1 MDYLYH
7 DGHARPLLY
16 DIKRSG
22 IEFDSYTSTASYEI
36 VFEWVTKY
44 MGKKYLRFTASDNPV
59 LVRLTGSLDGV
70 NYDYP
75 IQVSTVGTST
85 PVLIEIDQFFATIK
99 IEAVDVDS
107 GSHGVLDAILTATSQ
122 PTSGPMDGSNS
133 VGKRA
138 VFSGTTSTNAYVV
151 MGTMIVA
158 GYIAVTNSIT
168 VTTNDLLFK
177 FEYTRDGVTWYSS
190 ISDYPI
196 AAGNTATLS
205 AVRNA
210 YMYRVSV
217 KPAVNDTHGSYEWV
231 LTTSSV
237 VLPPEYRSAFA
248 YESIDVTSAHAEGF
262 TIATMDGAVAANITV
277 ENNSVRARWDG
288 TDPETD
294 EGHLLAPGDQIKLD
308 FTADLYHF
316 RAIATGGDAILRV
329 TYSR

>member
-22 IEFDSYTSTASYEI
+22 IEFDSYTTTATYGT

-44 MGKKYLRFTASDNPV
+44 MGKKYLRLSGSVNPV
-59 LVRLTGSLDGV
+59 TIRLSGSLDGV

-75 IQVSTVGTST
+75 IQTST
-85 PVLIEIDQFFATIK
+85 IGISDATLIEIDQFFATIK
-99 IEAVDVDS
+99 IEAIDATS
-107 GSHGVLDAILTATSQ
+107 GSHGILDMVLTATSQ
-122 PTSGPMDGSNS
+122 PTSGPIDGSNS
-133 VGKRA
+133 VGKA
-138 VFSGTTSTNAYVV
+138 YTFSGTTSNNNYVV
-151 MGTMIVA
+151 MGTVVVA
-158 GYIAVTNSIT
+158 GYPGVSNTIT
-168 VTTNDLLFK
+168 ASTNDLLFK
-177 FEYTRDGVTWYSS
+177 FEFTRDGVNWITS
-190 ISDYPI
+190 IEDYPI
-196 AAGNTATLS
+196 AAGDS
-205 AVRNA
+205 AVLTAVRTA
-210 YMYRVSV
+210 YQYRVSV
-217 KPAVNDTHGSYEWV
+217 KPAVGGSHGSYTW
-231 LTTSSV
+231 LLITSNV
-237 VLPPEYRSAFA
+237 IVPPEYRSAFA

-288 TDPETD
+288 TDPEID
-294 EGHLLAPGDQIKLD
+294 EGHLLAPGDQMKLD